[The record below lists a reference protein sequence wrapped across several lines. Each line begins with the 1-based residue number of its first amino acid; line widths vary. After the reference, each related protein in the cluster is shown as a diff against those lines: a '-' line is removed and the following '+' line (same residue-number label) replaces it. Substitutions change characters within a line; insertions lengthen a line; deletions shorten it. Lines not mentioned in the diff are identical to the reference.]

1 MKKLH
6 DHEFGLPNPVRGN
19 PMQSFD
25 FSSPIPMK
33 RKMSRQTPLKNKAKP
48 DDFSEEIQERQ
59 NMLRFE

>member
-1 MKKLH
+1 
-6 DHEFGLPNPVRGN
+6 
-19 PMQSFD
+19 MQSFD

-33 RKMSRQTPLKNKAKP
+33 RKMSKQTPLKNKAKP